1 MGAERSLAV
10 TMVKFAAILQ
20 ERGESDEA
28 LRIRQEEQLPVYE
41 RLGDVQSK
49 TITMKKIADLLQA
62 RELEPRPPDEKSD
75 S

>member
-1 MGAERSLAV
+1 MGKIAD
-10 TMVKFAAILQ
+10 ILQ
-20 ERGESDEA
+20 QRGESDEA
-28 LRIRQEEQLPVYE
+28 LRIWQEEELPVYE
-41 RLGDVQSK
+41 LLGDVQSK